1 MLDPLIP
8 SLSRSRL
15 PLRRKP
21 IVREELPV
29 FKNPTYACDYGY
41 SSACARACEYVPW
54 RMSRATC
61 CLFCLPECPWHP
73 PAAAPLC

>member
-1 MLDPLIP
+1 MQASRACEPGTPVGARPLRGAVLHAWPADP
-8 SLSRSRL
+8 LSRSRL

-41 SSACARACEYVPW
+41 SSACARA
-54 RMSRATC
+54 
-61 CLFCLPECPWHP
+61 
-73 PAAAPLC
+73 